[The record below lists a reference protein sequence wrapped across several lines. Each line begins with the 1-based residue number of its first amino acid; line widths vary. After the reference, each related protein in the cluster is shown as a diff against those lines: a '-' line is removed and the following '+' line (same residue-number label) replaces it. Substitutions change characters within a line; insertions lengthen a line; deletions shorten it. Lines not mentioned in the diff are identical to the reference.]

1 MRNKYAVPNLTFVTH
16 LTNIITCCKRDFILT
31 DSVLMINITY
41 LHTAF
46 ISGYKVNPKNKRHP
60 FTEKNN
66 HL

>member
-1 MRNKYAVPNLTFVTH
+1 MQFQISLLLVV
-16 LTNIITCCKRDFILT
+16 KRDFILT

-60 FTEKNN
+60 FTERND